1 MRKLIPYIV
10 AALVI
15 TVAIAAVAR
24 AMLADRRAVARA
36 VSEAQ
41 ALAGERDSLLT
52 LVRESERQRAA
63 LTLERQSRE
72 TVIAGLLDS
81 LAALERDRAAA
92 QLTIR
97 EIRTTSALMD
107 RLRAAFP
114 ELGDSAW
121 GLTTVPL
128 EPGDTLGL
136 EYLMVPAWF
145 AETFAIDRTNAA
157 SWHAQ
162 KHKLET
168 VDSLRLAVTAL
179 QDSIA
184 RLDRAVALAYGAGYQ
199 SAYDSYGALS
209 QRYIAQL
216 ERPRFSLGSALSFI
230 LGAGTGLVV
239 GELLHR

>member
-1 MRKLIPYIV
+1 MRRLIPLI
-10 AALVI
+10 AATLVI
-15 TVAIAAVAR
+15 TVAIAALAR
-24 AMLADRRAVARA
+24 AMLGDRRAVARA

-52 LVRESERQRAA
+52 VVRETERQRAA
-63 LTLERQSRE
+63 LALERQSRE

-81 LAALERDRAAA
+81 LDALERDRAAA
-92 QLTIR
+92 QLGVR
-97 EIRTTSALMD
+97 QIRTTSALMD

-136 EYLMVPAWF
+136 EYLMVPVWF
-145 AETFAIDRTNAA
+145 AETFAIDRANAA
-157 SWHAQ
+157 SWRAQ
-162 KHKLET
+162 KQKLES
-168 VDSLRLAVTAL
+168 VDSLRLTVTAL

-184 RLDRAVALAYGAGYQ
+184 QLDRAAALAYSAGYQ

-216 ERPRFSLGSALSFI
+216 ERPRFSLGSALNFI

-239 GELLHR
+239 GELIHR

>member
-1 MRKLIPYIV
+1 MRKLIPLIAATLV
-10 AALVI
+10 IAAL
-15 TVAIAAVAR
+15 AA
-24 AMLADRRAVARA
+24 LAASALLGDRRAIARA
-36 VSEAQ
+36 VVEAQ
-41 ALAGERDSLLT
+41 ALTRERDSLLAVVT
-52 LVRESERQRAA
+52 ESERQRAA
-63 LTLERQSRE
+63 LALERQRRE

-81 LAALERDRAAA
+81 LTALERDRARA
-92 QLTIR
+92 QLTVR

-128 EPGDTLGL
+128 EPGDTVGI

-145 AETFAIDRTNAA
+145 AETFAIDRANAA
-157 SWHAQ
+157 SWRAQ
-162 KHKLET
+162 KDGLAS

-184 RLDRAVALAYGAGYQ
+184 RLEQAAARAYRAGYQ

-209 QRYIAQL
+209 RRYIAEL
-216 ERPRFSLGSALSFI
+216 ERPRFRLGSALGFI
-230 LGAGTGLVV
+230 LGAGTGVIVAELV
-239 GELLHR
+239 HR

>member
-1 MRKLIPYIV
+1 MRRLIPLIA
-10 AALVI
+10 AALV
-15 TVAIAAVAR
+15 VAVLVK
-24 AMLADRRAVARA
+24 AMAGDRRAVARA
-36 VSEAQ
+36 VREAQ
-41 ALAGERDSLLT
+41 ALAHERDSLLAVVQKT
-52 LVRESERQRAA
+52 ELQRTA
-63 LTLERQSRE
+63 LTLQRRSRE
-72 TVIAGLLDS
+72 TVIDGLLDS
-81 LAALERDRAAA
+81 LAVLERDRAAA

-128 EPGDTLGL
+128 EPGDTLGI

-145 AETFAIDRTNAA
+145 AETFVIDRANAA

-162 KHKLET
+162 KQKLAS
-168 VDSLRLAVTAL
+168 VDSLRVAVTAL

-184 RLDRAVALAYGAGYQ
+184 QLDRAAAVAYAAGYQ
-199 SAYDSYGALS
+199 SAYDSYGVLS

-216 ERPRFSLGSALSFI
+216 QRPRFSLGSALTFI

-239 GELLHR
+239 GELIHR